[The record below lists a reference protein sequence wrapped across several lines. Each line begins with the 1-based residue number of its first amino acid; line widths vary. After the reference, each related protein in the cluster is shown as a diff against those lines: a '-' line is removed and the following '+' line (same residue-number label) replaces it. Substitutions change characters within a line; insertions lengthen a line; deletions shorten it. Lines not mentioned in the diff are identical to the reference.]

1 MYINKKYRNFLITVN
16 IIFII
21 FSVFNLIIC
30 VPYIVSEFV
39 YYKDDINTALQAKSM
54 ASSIKFTI
62 ISIILLII
70 VYKIKNRIYY
80 ANFYSSY
87 FENSLDGII
96 NFETLA
102 KVTVKNLKTIKRQ
115 ITILRIMLMRNFKIT
130 KIKNKTVIELNSKKC
145 LCICK
150 SCDAQI
156 EAKEY
161 FTGICPYC
169 NSSDLNA
176 KVISGNRFYSISN
189 DFKNGINNSNHYT
202 CKNIGLKKGIFIF
215 LFSINLFIIIILF
228 MFSISNLAHY
238 FDKSYQTKILL
249 SPDNHLYSY
258 KLIKADILDS
268 FIYSTLVSSIL
279 TPFVIF
285 RLLKIKNINIATL
298 CSNYFAKS
306 KTPLININDIPN
318 YNKNYVK
325 KINLAIKRHYLKN
338 CTLEM
343 HNDKLLVALSKKI
356 VKDKCPNCG
365 ASIIGAVNIDYTCRY
380 CNSKIM
386 NVVIKK

>member
-16 IIFII
+16 TIFII
-21 FSVFNLIIC
+21 FSVLSLIIS
-30 VPYIVSEFV
+30 VPYIVSKFV
-39 YYKDDINTALQAKSM
+39 YYKDDINTVLQAKSM

-96 NFETLA
+96 NFEDLA
-102 KVTVKNLKTIKRQ
+102 KVTGKNLKTIKRQ

-202 CKNIGLKKGIFIF
+202 CKNI
-215 LFSINLFIIIILF
+215 S
-228 MFSISNLAHY
+228 
-238 FDKSYQTKILL
+238 
-249 SPDNHLYSY
+249 
-258 KLIKADILDS
+258 
-268 FIYSTLVSSIL
+268 
-279 TPFVIF
+279 
-285 RLLKIKNINIATL
+285 
-298 CSNYFAKS
+298 
-306 KTPLININDIPN
+306 
-318 YNKNYVK
+318 
-325 KINLAIKRHYLKN
+325 
-338 CTLEM
+338 
-343 HNDKLLVALSKKI
+343 
-356 VKDKCPNCG
+356 
-365 ASIIGAVNIDYTCRY
+365 
-380 CNSKIM
+380 
-386 NVVIKK
+386 